1 METEVLEKGHVALPA
16 STRRQLGIKLGDKLN
31 INVQNGSILL
41 SLPNK
46 QKRSR
51 KARIVTDPVTG
62 LPVLDVGEDAPILT
76 SEMVREMLADFP

>member
-16 STRRQLGIKLGDKLN
+16 SARRKLGIKLGDKLN
-31 INVQNGSILL
+31 IDVQSDGIML

-46 QKRSR
+46 QKSSR
-51 KARIVTDPVTG
+51 KARIVTDPMTG
-62 LPVLDVGEDAPILT
+62 LPVLDVGENAPILT